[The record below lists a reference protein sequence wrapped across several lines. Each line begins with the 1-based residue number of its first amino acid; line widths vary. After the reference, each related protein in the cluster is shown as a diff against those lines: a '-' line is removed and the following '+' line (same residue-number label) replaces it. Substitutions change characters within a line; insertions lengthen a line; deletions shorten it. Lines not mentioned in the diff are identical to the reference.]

1 MRNKFSKIA
10 YRLRSSIEAGDYTDR
25 LPSEAELALQF
36 STTTMTIRK
45 ALEVLRRGGLIEKVP
60 YVGTFVRREKARAV
74 RILWPT
80 SVFTAAEDAEIKT
93 ALQKH
98 FTEFKLDFF
107 YERDVS
113 PYVAWRNK
121 NWDLMRVVATSS
133 ILYSEY
139 AAPFPLE
146 IMQKYRDA
154 AWFQAPFETHRVNN
168 HYYALPVLFSP
179 GLLLFRRSL
188 LEGFSREIAAHGVN
202 WELLQELGR
211 HAQRKNCRL
220 WDKVTARILLR
231 CLIFRDGKLH
241 ELNLAHLRAELEP
254 IWHLFDQALIGDNS
268 LENVIVQWIC
278 RQALKKRP
286 PVSDE
291 YIFSAF
297 PESAPGVPGPTMI
310 AGEFLLLS
318 NHSQMRDEATAVAE
332 YFLSPEIQQIVGKSK
347 VGLPVL
353 KAAALDSMDSRHY
366 RDDLFISETQQIWAK
381 NAAEQDFL
389 LRLGAFMDSI
399 TSGSM
404 PLDDFINHLDY
415 EIKMQVNKREMQQ
428 AFYLEMAGL

>member
-10 YRLRSSIEAGDYTDR
+10 YHLRSSIESGDYSDR
-25 LPSEAELALQF
+25 LPSEAELAVQF

-45 ALEVLRRGGLIEKVP
+45 ALEVLRKSGLIEKVP
-60 YVGTFVRREKARAV
+60 YVGSFVRREKARAV
-74 RILWPT
+74 RILWPS
-80 SVFTAAEDAEIKT
+80 SVFTAAVDTEIKT

-107 YERDVS
+107 YEQDVS
-113 PYVAWRNK
+113 PYGAWQNK

-146 IMQKYRDA
+146 IIQKYRDS

-168 HYYALPVLFSP
+168 HYYALPLLFSP
-179 GLLLFRRSL
+179 GLLLFRKSL
-188 LEGFSREIAAHGVN
+188 LKGFSREITPHAVTWG
-202 WELLQELGR
+202 LLQELGK
-211 HAQRKNCRL
+211 HAQQKNCRL

-231 CLIFRDGKLH
+231 CLIFRDGKLL

-254 IWHLFDQALIGDNS
+254 IWHLFDQTLTGDNS
-268 LENVIVQWIC
+268 VENVIVQWTC
-278 RQALKKRP
+278 RQALKKSPLP
-286 PVSDE
+286 PDE
-291 YIFSAF
+291 YFLATF

-310 AGEFLLLS
+310 AGEFMLLS
-318 NHSQMRDEATAVAE
+318 NHSTMRQEATAVAE
-332 YFLSPEIQQIVGKSK
+332 YLLSPEIQQIISKSK

-353 KAAALDSMDSRHY
+353 KAAALDSMDCRPY

-381 NAAEQDFL
+381 NAGEQDFL
-389 LRLGAFMDSI
+389 LRLSAFMASI
-399 TSGSM
+399 SSGSM
-404 PLDDFINHLDY
+404 LFDDFINHLRY
-415 EIKMQVNKREMQQ
+415 EMKMQINKREMQQ
-428 AFYLEMAGL
+428 PFCLEMVGL